1 MADACSMP
9 SSKPIDENG
18 CVCLTRMT
26 EKGGWAAK

>member
-18 CVCLTRMT
+18 RAHLTRMA
-26 EKGGWAAK
+26 EKGV